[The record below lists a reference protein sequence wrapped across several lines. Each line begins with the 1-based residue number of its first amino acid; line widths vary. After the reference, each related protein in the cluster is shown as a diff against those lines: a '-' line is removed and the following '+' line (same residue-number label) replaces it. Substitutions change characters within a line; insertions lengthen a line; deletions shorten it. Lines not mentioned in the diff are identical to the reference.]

1 MHLELRHAARHDLL
15 PRHGARLHELVGHAR
30 RQPNRHSLHAGGH
43 ELLLLLHGVAAGHA
57 RHAWRGDGGVHKVLL
72 ARPATAELLP
82 LLLLLLEELLLL
94 RVLLLLLLHAERRR
108 LRPVSGA
115 AGAGPAALPLVRCL
129 LLLRCS
135 SGVGRHVRHAAAVLP
150 RVPALGRL
158 KPVRLA
164 RVRHLTHP
172 ARQLGK
178 LRM

>member
-1 MHLELRHAARHDLL
+1 VHLELRHAARHDLL

-72 ARPATAELLP
+72 AWPATAEPLP

-94 RVLLLLLLHAERRR
+94 GVLLLLLL
-108 LRPVSGA
+108 
-115 AGAGPAALPLVRCL
+115 RCG
-129 LLLRCS
+129 

-150 RVPALGRL
+150 RVPALRRL

>member
-1 MHLELRHAARHDLL
+1 VHLELRHAARHDLL

-72 ARPATAELLP
+72 AWPATAEPLP

-94 RVLLLLLLHAERRR
+94 GVLLLLLHAERRR

-129 LLLRCS
+129 LLLRCG

-150 RVPALGRL
+150 RVPALRRL